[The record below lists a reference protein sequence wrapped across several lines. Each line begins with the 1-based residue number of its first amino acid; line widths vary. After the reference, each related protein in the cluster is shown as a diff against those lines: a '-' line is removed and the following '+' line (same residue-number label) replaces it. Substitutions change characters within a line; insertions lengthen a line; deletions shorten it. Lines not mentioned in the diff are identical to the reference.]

1 MEVASVSLLVVNKLH
16 LLFVFLNSLSQHN
29 LLKPRRDFVEME
41 VASVSLLVVNKL
53 PALQALA
60 LDYAENEEDF
70 VSFLMIGVPAY
81 IVARIQLSSNSIPT
95 W

>member
-60 LDYAENEEDF
+60 LDYAEEEEDF
-70 VSFLMIGVPAY
+70 VSF
-81 IVARIQLSSNSIPT
+81 
-95 W
+95 